1 MQAMASTNEIMGKT
15 NEEMDV
21 KAIGDMMKTFQK
33 ESMKSEMKMEFMQ
46 DAMEMDD
53 TGEEADD
60 VYNQILGEI
69 GMQMDTETNVAV
81 GTIASKNQV
90 PAPVMEEQKDDQV
103 DDLEARLAALG
114 S

>member
-1 MQAMASTNEIMGKT
+1 MQLNTMGTQQVVMQAMASTNEIMGKT

-90 PAPVMEEQKDDQV
+90 
-103 DDLEARLAALG
+103 
-114 S
+114 

>member
-1 MQAMASTNEIMGKT
+1 
-15 NEEMDV
+15 MDV
-21 KAIGDMMKTFQK
+21 KAIGDLMKTFQK
-33 ESMKSEMKMEFMQ
+33 EAMKSEMKMEFMQ
-46 DAMEMDD
+46 DAMDMDD
-53 TGEEADD
+53 TGEEADG

-81 GTIASKNQV
+81 GVIPGKNVV
-90 PAPVMEEQKDDQV
+90 PVQPMEEAKDDQV